1 MKFYGE
7 ARFKQLTIFITW
19 MTLLLGGLLQFAD
32 KPIASTIQLLTVVP
46 VAAMLVT
53 AVFWVLEVR
62 ATLYFRANRDR
73 FPELWPSLPRD
84 RWSFL
89 NASNAIFLLY
99 YASYSSWL
107 SAAVILGSP
116 AYVWIPAGCL
126 GTLVAVFGIANYA
139 KYARNGS
146 TIIRNSPSPFR
157 KADL

>member
-1 MKFYGE
+1 MSDTIRKAISENMKFYGE

-89 NASNAIFLLY
+89 NASNAIFLL
-99 YASYSSWL
+99 
-107 SAAVILGSP
+107 
-116 AYVWIPAGCL
+116 
-126 GTLVAVFGIANYA
+126 
-139 KYARNGS
+139 
-146 TIIRNSPSPFR
+146 
-157 KADL
+157 